1 MPAEFSSQPETEAE
15 SGALRTDNPVAAAPV
30 GVVHVVD
37 DDPAVRNSLAFLLAA
52 AGWAVRTHASAEALL
67 SAAEHGLEPGCVLT
81 DVRMPGLDGLALQ
94 RRLGELHLHL
104 AVVVMTGHGDVP
116 LAVRAMKEGAVDFL
130 QKPFSEAQLLA
141 AVGQA
146 LAAQQR
152 LAETAAA
159 AEAAAARLTTLT
171 KREREVLDGLVAGH
185 QTKVIAQ
192 ALGASPRTIEVH
204 RGRVMEKLGVQSLP
218 DLVRLVQAAG

>member
-1 MPAEFSSQPETEAE
+1 VEAPE
-15 SGALRTDNPVAAAPV
+15 SGALRTDNPLAAAPQ

-37 DDPAVRNSLAFLLAA
+37 DDDAVRDSLAYLLTA
-52 AGWAVRTHASAEALL
+52 AGLIVRTHASAEALL
-67 SAAEHGLEPGCVLT
+67 AGADAGLEQGCVLT

-94 RRLGELHLHL
+94 RRLAALDPPF

-116 LAVRAMKEGAVDFL
+116 LAVRAMKAGAVDFL
-130 QKPFSEAQLLA
+130 QKPFSESQLLA
-141 AVGQA
+141 AVHQA

-152 LAETAAA
+152 LAAAAAAAETAAA
-159 AEAAAARLTTLT
+159 RLNSLT
-171 KREREVLDGLVAGH
+171 RREREVLDGLVAGH